1 MQRVT
6 RVVTPGLNWLGYE
19 TDHSYPLS
27 HSVILKSFV
36 YVTKQR
42 LIRNFVQ
49 SRRQVP
55 RVVTGEKNSPTV
67 AHACRKR
74 RLKWIL
80 PQVGGWS
87 TGLATLSL

>member
-1 MQRVT
+1 MHFYLLSKSLADE
-6 RVVTPGLNWLGYE
+6 LNCKLLL
-19 TDHSYPLS
+19 DC
-27 HSVILKSFV
+27 KFA
-36 YVTKQR
+36 
-42 LIRNFVQ
+42 F
-49 SRRQVP
+49 P

-74 RLKWIL
+74 RLKGVI